1 MKNIDSLIEY
11 VDKQVEIKFG
21 DNAYFWMRHLTDKE
35 NDDYD
40 LNLNIFHYIFTLGDD
55 GKTYLWNEYVNGD
68 YKLSE
73 FCEND
78 FNNDELIFLK
88 SIEEAKKDAINK
100 YGYLTNEININKP
113 IETDRLILKAFNLRS
128 SIAYDKYFYENQDEF
143 KKYYRVDYGYDV
155 CSQHMNRR
163 PLSFAIFL
171 KDGNI
176 QIGSVCFTDRGNT
189 RYNVEYFI
197 IKEYRNKGYAYE
209 ALNCL
214 IDEVKNNRLFILK
227 NTLRNCV
234 FDVIH
239 PNIRCL
245 QITTGINNIASQKMA
260 EKAGFTKCGTL
271 LFQYSYDN
279 KYCDEIV
286 YYLVLNEDRI
296 DYSNC

>member
-1 MKNIDSLIEY
+1 MKNIDSLNEY

-21 DNAYFWMRHLTDKE
+21 NYTYFWMGNLTDKKI
-35 NDDYD
+35 DDYD

-55 GKTYLWNEYVNGD
+55 GKTYLWNDYINGD
-68 YKLSE
+68 YKLSQ

-78 FNNDELIFLK
+78 FNNDELIFMK

-100 YGYLTNEININKP
+100 YGSLTNEININKP
-113 IETDRLILKAFNLRS
+113 IETDRLILKAFNFES
-128 SIAYDKYFYENQDEF
+128 SIAYDHYFYENQDEF
-143 KKYYRVDYGYDV
+143 KKYYRADYDENV
-155 CSQHMNRR
+155 CRQYMNRR
-163 PLSFAIFL
+163 PLSFAVFL

-214 IDEVKNNRLFILK
+214 INEVKNNRLFILK
-227 NTLRNCV
+227 NTLRNCI
-234 FDVIH
+234 FDIIH
-239 PNIRCL
+239 PDIRCL
-245 QITTGINNIASQKMA
+245 QITTGNNNIASQKMA
-260 EKAGFTKCGTL
+260 EKAGFTKYGIL
-271 LFQYSYDN
+271 LFQYLYDN

-286 YYLVLNEDRI
+286 YYLVLNEDRT